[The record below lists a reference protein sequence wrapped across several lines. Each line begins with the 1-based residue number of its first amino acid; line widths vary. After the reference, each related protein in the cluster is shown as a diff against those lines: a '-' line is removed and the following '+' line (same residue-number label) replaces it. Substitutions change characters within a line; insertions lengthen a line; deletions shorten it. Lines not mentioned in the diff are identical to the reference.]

1 MGQGG
6 VGLEGVL
13 VVVVVVVEVLAFGM
27 VEVVGPGGG
36 VCTFSSRVKH
46 STQSTLLKWSEL
58 LRDVQI

>member
-1 MGQGG
+1 M
-6 VGLEGVL
+6 
-13 VVVVVVVEVLAFGM
+13 VVEVLAFGM